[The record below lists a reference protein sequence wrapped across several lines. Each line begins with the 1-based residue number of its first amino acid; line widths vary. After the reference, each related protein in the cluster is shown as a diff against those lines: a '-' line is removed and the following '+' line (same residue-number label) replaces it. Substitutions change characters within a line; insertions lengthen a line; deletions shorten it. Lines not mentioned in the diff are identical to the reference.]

1 MAQSTIYIYRKENN
15 FEQETFGYYQSGF
28 NFCLTI
34 DETKDSAKILVLT
47 RNPNIL
53 APNTIVKLEGINAW
67 WCVKNDTMQRHNSER
82 NYLYEHTIELQGA
95 FEIFNSRDL
104 INCGFNVGHYSVGTF
119 LIRLVSLSNFELPI
133 SFDYGTSLSRTK
145 VVDFLKTF
153 ENYTLASAIKEVLNG
168 YNCVPKMVFN
178 QNEQNQITSA
188 TINIYSKSGLTDTPL
203 EESVFNEVNAVDSI
217 DRESYATKVISNIQ
231 NCVGRY
237 PIKYPRISGA
247 CLVGDNGT
255 ITYDTAGQAKLLL
268 PSKVYAVESITI
280 YGALNIELSSSGHI
294 TRYITMTPDDLTRK
308 GEKARDE
315 IVGWL
320 EDYGLSTSTI
330 NGFISQWETYFNNIK
345 TRGYRKI
352 RSGGYYDAT
361 DGTQHGDYCNINNR
375 FSQTP
380 AYLKVYLNNE
390 RYAMNSDNYEHYI
403 ISWKQ
408 GSNEIKGFDF
418 FQKAQGTF
426 GNNFLTSF
434 ISASVSTTFING
446 DESFTLTIGED
457 QNGSKLSLIDFRDG
471 EGNNAR
477 DYPHCLFS
485 VEYIPMTD
493 IKFKTDNKLGKEDTK
508 LYNQNGKLVD
518 SYAVSKLVNSY
529 CKSIRDKELTRF
541 GTYYDFNDI
550 PKVGARV
557 GNYVINNVS
566 YDVYDNDNGGFLYK
580 CQFSLNL
587 YSACKSIM
595 INANTNIRDYDCP
608 QSNNIKRI
616 QNYRDFVELSYEQVS
631 NIAPYLNKEKLIH
644 IDTDYIGIKDDLVF
658 VMKATDDS
666 FNNQGDNNSNNYY
679 YHLDHISFDLSKQ
692 KKFVVDFYDNNI
704 IGYGNAHAYKPFTLS
719 NIFDRDKMVTIP
731 ISYVNTSN
739 GELHGIELLA
749 SDEENAESNFGDT
762 YISESVAIKYT
773 IYNKFLLNYSLKI
786 TEENY
791 DKDGL
796 EIPVF
801 EYSCEINGDDNIEVA
816 DNFFEYEENF
826 DEFIAIARDYP
837 ITNENEELALISTT
851 LYPINLT
858 IEPYQTRITIRF
870 TGTGL
875 PASAKTNWGIFA
887 RKGSSYRFLFALN
900 NYPIEYTQTNDL
912 IVYINN
918 YKLK

>member
-47 RNPNIL
+47 RNTNIL

-67 WCVKNDTMQRHNSER
+67 WCVKHDTMQRHNSESD
-82 NYLYEHTIELQGA
+82 YLYEHTIELQGA
-95 FEIFNSRDL
+95 FEILNSRDL
-104 INCGFNVGHYSVGTF
+104 INCGFNVGHYYVEDVLNR
-119 LIRLVSLSNFELPI
+119 LIALSNFELPVD
-133 SFDYGTSLSRTK
+133 FNYNNVLSALK
-145 VVDFLKTF
+145 VVDYLKTF
-153 ENYTLASAIKEVLNG
+153 ENYTLASAIKEFLNG
-168 YNCVPKMVFN
+168 YNCIPKMVCGIY
-178 QNEQNQITSA
+178 QNRITRVR
-188 TINIYSKSGLTDTPL
+188 IDIYSKSGLTDTPL
-203 EESVFNEVNAVDSI
+203 NESVFNEVSAVDSI

-237 PIKYPRISGA
+237 HIRYPRIGGA
-247 CLVGDNGT
+247 CLVGETGN
-255 ITYDTAGQAKLLL
+255 ITYDTASQAKLIL

-294 TRYITMTPDDLTRK
+294 TRYITMTPDDLARK
-308 GEKARDE
+308 GEKARDD
-315 IVGWL
+315 IVEWL

-330 NGFISQWETYFNNIK
+330 NFFISEWESYFNEAK

-352 RSGGYYDAT
+352 YSGGYYDAT

-375 FSQTP
+375 FSGTP
-380 AYLKVYLNNE
+380 SYLKVYLNNE
-390 RYAMNSDNYEHYI
+390 RYAMNSDDYEHYV

-418 FQKAQGTF
+418 FKKAQGTF
-426 GNNFLTSF
+426 ANNKMTSF
-434 ISASVSTTFING
+434 ISQSVSRTFTNG
-446 DESFTLTIGED
+446 GESFTLTIGTDE
-457 QNGSKLSLIDFRDG
+457 NGSKLSLIDYT
-471 EGNNAR
+471 ETSASNSYN
-477 DYPHCLFS
+477 YPHCLFS
-485 VEYIPMTD
+485 VDYIPMTD
-493 IKFKTDNKLGKEDTK
+493 IKFKTDNKIDKEDTK

-616 QNYRDFVELSYEQVS
+616 QNYRDFIELSYEQVS
-631 NIAPYLNKEKLIH
+631 NIPPYLNKEKLIH

-658 VMKATDDS
+658 VMKATDNS
-666 FNNQGDNNSNNYY
+666 FDNEGENHSHSYY

-704 IGYGNAHAYKPFTLS
+704 IGYGNAHAYKPFSLS

-731 ISYVNTSN
+731 ISYVEESD
-739 GELHGIELLA
+739 GELQGIELLA
-749 SDEENAESNFGDT
+749 SDEKHAETNFGDI
-762 YISESVAIKYT
+762 YISESVAINYT
-773 IYNKFLLNYSLKI
+773 IYNKFLLNYALRI

-801 EYSCEINGDDNIEVA
+801 EYSCEISGDDNIEVA
-816 DNFFEYEENF
+816 DNFFEYQESFN
-826 DEFIAIARDYP
+826 EFVAIACDYP
-837 ITNENEELALISTT
+837 ITNENEELALINAIT
-851 LYPINLT
+851 YPINL
-858 IEPYQTRITIRF
+858 IVAPYQTSITIRF
-870 TGTGL
+870 TSTGL
-875 PASAKTNWGIFA
+875 PESAKTNWGIFA

-900 NYPIEYTQTNDL
+900 NYPNEYTELNEL
-912 IVYINN
+912 RVYINN